1 MTDIPDGDS
10 LEEQLKWRRF
20 ADRADRLFKPSRRK
34 RAELAKALAA
44 YAKAAREAR
53 RLTYELW
60 ASETEWFEGCKR
72 QAADEQGIDLEYD
85 PEPDPDPKLALFWE
99 LLEEFAG
106 CEDTLLESAET
117 ADTIIRLIA
126 GGNAGTGWGD
136 SCRFVPESGWYRCAG
151 IHVGDVRAKSGVQSA
166 CR

>member
-44 YAKAAREAR
+44 YAR
-53 RLTYELW
+53 

-126 GGNAGTGWGD
+126 GGNAGSDGRGTVDG
-136 SCRFVPESGWYRCAG
+136 RP
-151 IHVGDVRAKSGVQSA
+151 
-166 CR
+166 

>member
-20 ADRADRLFKPSRRK
+20 ADRIDQLFKPDRRK

-44 YAKAAREAR
+44 YATAAREAR
-53 RLTYELW
+53 RCAYELW
-60 ASETEWFEGCKR
+60 ASETEWFDGCKR

-85 PEPDPDPKLALFWE
+85 PEPDPDPKLSLFWE
-99 LLEEFAG
+99 LLVEFAD
-106 CEDTLLESAET
+106 CEDTLLESAES

-126 GGNAGTGWGD
+126 GGNAGSDGRGTVDG
-136 SCRFVPESGWYRCAG
+136 RP
-151 IHVGDVRAKSGVQSA
+151 
-166 CR
+166 

>member
-1 MTDIPDGDS
+1 MSGIPDDAS
-10 LEEQLKWRRF
+10 LEDQLKWRRF
-20 ADRADRLFKPSRRK
+20 ADRVDRLFKPSGRR

-44 YAKAAREAR
+44 YAKAARDAR
-53 RLTYELW
+53 RLAYELW

-72 QAADEQGIDLEYD
+72 RAADEQAIDLEYD

-99 LLEEFAG
+99 LLEELAG

-126 GGNAGTGWGD
+126 GGNAGSDGRGTVDG
-136 SCRFVPESGWYRCAG
+136 RP
-151 IHVGDVRAKSGVQSA
+151 
-166 CR
+166 